1 MQEFLSLRWEDAFF
15 IIDVV
20 ILDRKVSFKSDAL
33 KKLAL
38 KYTLADLLH
47 LTYILWQA
55 SQFLLRLIELYVF
68 LFNLLA
74 LVVNLVL
81 LLLKLF
87 SLCFQIIFFLS

>member
-1 MQEFLSLRWEDAFF
+1 
-15 IIDVV
+15 
-20 ILDRKVSFKSDAL
+20 
-33 KKLAL
+33 LAL

-47 LTYILWQA
+47 LTYVLWQA

-74 LVVNLVL
+74 LVVDLVL

-87 SLCFQIIFFLS
+87 GLCFQIIFFLS

>member
-1 MQEFLSLRWEDAFF
+1 
-15 IIDVV
+15 
-20 ILDRKVSFKSDAL
+20 
-33 KKLAL
+33 
-38 KYTLADLLH
+38 LLH
-47 LTYILWQA
+47 LTYVLWQA

-87 SLCFQIIFFLS
+87 GLCFQIIFFLS